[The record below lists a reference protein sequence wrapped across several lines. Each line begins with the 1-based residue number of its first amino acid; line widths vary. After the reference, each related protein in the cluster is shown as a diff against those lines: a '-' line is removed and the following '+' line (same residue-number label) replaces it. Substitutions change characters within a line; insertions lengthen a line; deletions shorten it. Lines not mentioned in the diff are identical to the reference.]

1 MKYKI
6 IGIVMAAVMVAAA
19 FLALPMETVEQ
30 TGGRI
35 HQHLSSRK
43 DTGCDCD
50 GSQLCSHLP
59 LVIIDTGGQ
68 TIPGTPTEERDMFGQ
83 PIYTTAEDGSSTIRA
98 QVSVVDN
105 GDSNNHSGDEA
116 DISTL
121 CELRLRGNSSRR
133 FPKMPYSLKFINED
147 GSSNDLE
154 VMGMG
159 AHHDWALHG
168 PILDKTMIRNYMWY
182 NIAGEIM
189 EYAPNTRFCGLV
201 LNGEYQGLYLM
212 VETITDGED
221 CRLNLTRNVRGTEM
235 SGYLLRVDRPVEADL
250 ETDRDVY
257 TYLER
262 SSQIMRDVAIRFPG
276 KSDLTPELAE
286 EIELDYAVFEKCLY
300 SYDHDTEDYGYWNWI
315 DVDNFVDYF
324 LINEF
329 TGNLDAGSYSTY
341 IYKEVGGK
349 YKLCVWDFNNACDNY
364 QEDETEP
371 AEFHMTEAIW
381 YFMLLKDEEF
391 VERILERYEQL
402 RQTYL
407 SDEYLMEY
415 IDDTLEYLGP
425 ALERNNQ
432 RWAAEIEGWEGLL
445 PAERNLHSHG
455 EAVAQLKE
463 WLLARGAWLDAHIDI
478 LRQYSH
484 PSRNKVYNH

>member
-1 MKYKI
+1 MFSSSPGNHRHRRTDDPGDTYR
-6 IGIVMAAVMVAAA
+6 G
-19 FLALPMETVEQ
+19 E
-30 TGGRI
+30 GGDNVRSANL
-35 HQHLSSRK
+35 HH
-43 DTGCDCD
+43 G
-50 GSQLCSHLP
+50 GGWEFHHP
-59 LVIIDTGGQ
+59 GAGFGGGQ
-68 TIPGTPTEERDMFGQ
+68 R
-83 PIYTTAEDGSSTIRA
+83 
-98 QVSVVDN
+98 
-105 GDSNNHSGDEA
+105 DSNNHSGEEA

-189 EYAPNTRFCGLV
+189 EYAPNTRFCELV